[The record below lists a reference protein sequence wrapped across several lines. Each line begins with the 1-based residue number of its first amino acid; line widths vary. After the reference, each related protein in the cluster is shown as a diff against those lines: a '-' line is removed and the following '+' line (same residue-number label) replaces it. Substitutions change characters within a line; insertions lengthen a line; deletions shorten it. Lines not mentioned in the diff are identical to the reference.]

1 MPIRSGAMQRP
12 NVVRY
17 HIAPE
22 VRRGGIT
29 VQQHDGVALSHVHVR
44 HLAAEDPSPFLL
56 VRKCR
61 RDHVG
66 CPFSQ
71 SASSPLLILALDAH
85 DPQNHATS
93 EIHIFLKSGKAMSAL
108 GQKQT
113 SAHVRVMSALPP
125 KADIGERGGMSALC
139 QKRTSLI

>member
-22 VRRGGIT
+22 VRRGGIP
-29 VQQHDGVALSHVHVR
+29 VQQHDGVAPSYLHVR
-44 HLAAEDPSPFLL
+44 HLAAEDLSPLIL

-93 EIHIFLKSGKAMSAL
+93 EMHIFLKSGKGMSAL
-108 GQKQT
+108 GQKRTWQ
-113 SAHVRVMSALPP
+113 RILLMSALPP
-125 KADIGERGGMSALC
+125 IADIRIASN
-139 QKRTSLI
+139 

>member
-1 MPIRSGAMQRP
+1 
-12 NVVRY
+12 
-17 HIAPE
+17 
-22 VRRGGIT
+22 

-44 HLAAEDPSPFLL
+44 HLAAEDPSPLLL

-85 DPQNHATS
+85 DPLNHATS
-93 EIHIFLKSGKAMSAL
+93 EMHIIFKIGE
-108 GQKQT
+108 GN
-113 SAHVRVMSALPP
+113 VRFGS
-125 KADIGERGGMSALC
+125 KADIGARPVNVRFTPKSGHHRASRARPRVRGA
-139 QKRTSLI
+139 QTSHFRSQFLDLDQIQICRGQTTLQFA

>member
-93 EIHIFLKSGKAMSAL
+93 EIHIFLKSGKQCPLWVKSRHQRMSAPCPL
-108 GQKQT
+108 Y
-113 SAHVRVMSALPP
+113 P
-125 KADIGERGGMSALC
+125 
-139 QKRTSLI
+139 QKRTLVSVAACPLCARR